1 MSRRFAAGL
10 AALALGVGVSAAQAD
25 SASVKAGVL
34 TCHVASGWS
43 FVFGSSHDLRCTYR
57 AVSGDVEHYGGD
69 VSKFGVDVGYS
80 EDGVIVWTV
89 FAPSSIV
96 TRGVLEGTYAGP
108 TAEAAFGAGGG
119 ANVLLGGSSNS
130 IALEPVSIQ
139 GEAGLNVAAGIA
151 SINLRSRD

>member
-1 MSRRFAAGL
+1 MLNKLAFGL
-10 AALALGVGVSAAQAD
+10 AALMLGLGTSTAQAD
-25 SASVKAGVL
+25 TASVKAGVL

-43 FVFGSSHDLRCTYR
+43 FVFGSSRDLHCTYR
-57 AVSGDVEHYGGD
+57 PVSGDVEHYGGD

-89 FAPSSIV
+89 FAPSSSV
-96 TRGVLEGTYAGP
+96 TKGALEGTYAGA

-119 ANVLLGGSSNS
+119 ANVLLGGSGNS

-151 SINLRSRD
+151 AIKLQSD